1 MNIVENVKAICQAKG
16 MSLQSVAEK
25 IGVAPPSLSQILR
38 GNPTLSKLTAIA
50 GALGVGVSDLL
61 ADGGGAAS
69 VKCPACGHSFQVDVK
84 ARGGAE

>member
-84 ARGGAE
+84 ARGGVE

>member
-1 MNIVENVKAICQAKG
+1 MNIVENVKAICQSQG
-16 MSLQSVAEK
+16 VSLQTVAEK

-61 ADGGGAAS
+61 ADGGGAAT
-69 VKCPACGHSFQVDVK
+69 VVCPACGHPFQVDVK

>member
-1 MNIVENVKAICQAKG
+1 MNIVENVKAICQAQG
-16 MSLQSVAEK
+16 VSLQTVAEK

-61 ADGGGAAS
+61 ADGGGAAT